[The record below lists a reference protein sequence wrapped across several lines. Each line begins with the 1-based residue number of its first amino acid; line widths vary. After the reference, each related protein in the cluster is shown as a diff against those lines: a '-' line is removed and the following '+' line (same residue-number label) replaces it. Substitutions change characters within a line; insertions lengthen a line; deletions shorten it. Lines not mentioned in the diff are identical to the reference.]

1 MLAARLENLRDLRGA
16 IRRQF
21 ALFRAASCVCLHTR
35 PGARQRRSLR
45 ASSRTTLT
53 MGTKTAMTEE
63 RVEHVL
69 AEVHDEFGKIRVLEV
84 ADYRFLEFGD
94 AIEQSCVF
102 TADPSWLE
110 YDYTRA
116 MLIGALCHEQP
127 ESALFL
133 GLGAGTLT
141 QACLKFL
148 ALDDVEAIE
157 LRPDV
162 PRLAIEYLGLDDD
175 PRLYIR
181 IGDALQLLD
190 SAESADLIFVDL
202 YTDVGPG
209 VGHLAWTFLENC
221 QKKLNPG
228 GWLVINQW
236 ATDDG
241 KPLGA
246 ALLRGLYHRHYW
258 ELPVKEG
265 NVILLVPSELDQVL
279 DLDALSARAEAL
291 APRLGY
297 SLQSLIKAI
306 RPAT

>member
-1 MLAARLENLRDLRGA
+1 
-16 IRRQF
+16 
-21 ALFRAASCVCLHTR
+21 
-35 PGARQRRSLR
+35 
-45 ASSRTTLT
+45 
-53 MGTKTAMTEE
+53 MTEE
-63 RVEHVL
+63 REREERIL
-69 AEVHDEFGKIRVLEV
+69 AEVHDDFGMIRVLEV
-84 ADYRFLEFGD
+84 DEYRFLEFGD
-94 AIEQSCVF
+94 AIEQSCTF

-116 MLIGALCHEQP
+116 MLIGALCHEAP

-141 QACLKFL
+141 QACMKFL
-148 ALDDVEAIE
+148 PLEDVEVIE

-162 PRLAIEYLGLDDD
+162 PRLAIEYMGLDDD

-181 IGDALQLLD
+181 IGDALELLD
-190 SAESADLIFVDL
+190 SAETADLIFVDL

-209 VGHLAWTFLENC
+209 AGHLAWKFLQNC
-221 QKKLNPG
+221 QQRLNPG
-228 GWLVINQW
+228 GWLIINQW

-258 ELPVKEG
+258 ELQVKEG
-265 NVILLVPSELDQVL
+265 NVILIVPADLDQTL
-279 DLDALSARAEAL
+279 NIESLTLRAEVL

-297 SLQSLIKAI
+297 SLLPLIKDI
-306 RPAT
+306 RPAS

>member
-1 MLAARLENLRDLRGA
+1 MP
-16 IRRQF
+16 QS
-21 ALFRAASCVCLHTR
+21 ALSYVVT
-35 PGARQRRSLR
+35 SLQVEDQDTLQPR
-45 ASSRTTLT
+45 ERTELI
-53 MGTKTAMTEE
+53 
-63 RVEHVL
+63 L
-69 AEVHDEFGKIRVLEV
+69 AEVHDAWGMIRVLEV

-94 AIEQSCVF
+94 AIEQSCTF

-116 MLIGALCHEQP
+116 MLVGALCHAQP

-148 ALDDVEAIE
+148 PLEDVECIE

-162 PRLAIEYLGLDDD
+162 PRLAIEYMGLEDD

-181 IGDALQLLD
+181 VGDALELLPT
-190 SAESADLIFVDL
+190 AETADLIFVDL
-202 YTDVGPG
+202 YTDHGPAPA
-209 VGHLAWTFLENC
+209 HLAWRFLEQC
-221 QKKLNPG
+221 QQRLNPD
-228 GWLVINQW
+228 GWLIINQW
-236 ATDDG
+236 AGDDG

-246 ALLRGLYHRHYW
+246 ALLRGLYQRHYW

-265 NVILLVPSELDQVL
+265 NVIVMVPADVEQVL
-279 DLDALSARAEAL
+279 DMPGLCQRAEAL

-297 SLQSLIKAI
+297 SLQGLIDLV
-306 RPAT
+306 RPAS

>member
-1 MLAARLENLRDLRGA
+1 MVSGGGVLVAPQALTDNGAFVRGA
-16 IRRQF
+16 
-21 ALFRAASCVCLHTR
+21 AGVV
-35 PGARQRRSLR
+35 
-45 ASSRTTLT
+45 
-53 MGTKTAMTEE
+53 MTNEREE
-63 RVEHVL
+63 RLLARVEDAYGIVSVY
-69 AEVHDEFGKIRVLEV
+69 EVE
-84 ADYRFLEFGD
+84 DYRFLEFGE

-116 MLIGALCHEQP
+116 MLIGALCHELP

-148 ALDDVEAIE
+148 PLDDVEAIE

-162 PRLAIEYLGLDDD
+162 PRLAMEYLGLDDD
-175 PRLYIR
+175 PRLYVR
-181 IGDALQLLD
+181 IGDAVELLPT
-190 SAESADLIFVDL
+190 AEKADLIFVDL
-202 YTDVGPG
+202 YTDHGPG
-209 VGHLAWTFLENC
+209 VAHLAWNFLEQC
-221 QKKLNPG
+221 QQQLNPG

-236 ATDDG
+236 AGDDG

-265 NVILLVPSELDQVL
+265 NVVVLVPAEFDQQL
-279 DLDALSARAEAL
+279 QIDQLRARAEAL
-291 APRLGY
+291 APQLGY
-297 SLQSLIKAI
+297 SLEYLIKAI

>member
-1 MLAARLENLRDLRGA
+1 M
-16 IRRQF
+16 
-21 ALFRAASCVCLHTR
+21 S
-35 PGARQRRSLR
+35 
-45 ASSRTTLT
+45 
-53 MGTKTAMTEE
+53 EE
-63 RVEHVL
+63 RVERLL
-69 AEVHDEFGKIRVLEV
+69 AEVHDDFGMIRVLEV

-116 MLIGALCHEQP
+116 MLIGALCHEAP

-148 ALDDVEAIE
+148 PLEDVEAIE
-157 LRPDV
+157 LRPDL

-181 IGDALQLLD
+181 IGDALELLD
-190 SAESADLIFVDL
+190 TAEPADLIFVDL
-202 YTDVGPG
+202 YNDLGPAA
-209 VGHLAWTFLENC
+209 GHLAWTFLENC
-221 QKKLNPG
+221 QKKLAPN
-228 GWLVINQW
+228 GWLIINQW

-265 NVILLVPSELDQVL
+265 NVILMVPAELDQTL
-279 DLDALSARAEAL
+279 DLDALTARAQAL

-297 SLQSLIKAI
+297 SLESLIKAI

>member
-1 MLAARLENLRDLRGA
+1 MDKQEDEIPR
-16 IRRQF
+16 
-21 ALFRAASCVCLHTR
+21 
-35 PGARQRRSLR
+35 
-45 ASSRTTLT
+45 
-53 MGTKTAMTEE
+53 E
-63 RVEHVL
+63 RIERVL
-69 AEVHDEFGKIRVLEV
+69 AEVHDQFGMIRVLEV
-84 ADYRFLEFGD
+84 EDYRFLEFGE

-102 TADPSWLE
+102 TADPCWLE

-116 MLIGALCHEQP
+116 MLIGALCHEAP
-127 ESALFL
+127 DSALFL

-148 ALDDVEAIE
+148 PLEDVEAIE

-162 PRLAIEYLGLDDD
+162 PRLAIEYMGLDDD

-181 IGDALQLLD
+181 IGDAVELLD

-202 YTDVGPG
+202 YTDHGPG
-209 VGHLAWTFLENC
+209 VAHLAWRFLEKC
-221 QKKLNPG
+221 QKRLNPG

-236 ATDDG
+236 AGDDG

-265 NVILLVPSELDQVL
+265 NVILMVPADLEQNLDMA
-279 DLDALSARAEAL
+279 ALSARAEAL

-297 SLQSLIKAI
+297 SLQPLIGQI

>member
-1 MLAARLENLRDLRGA
+1 MAVLRMEEMTKERDERLLA
-16 IRRQF
+16 
-21 ALFRAASCVCLHTR
+21 
-35 PGARQRRSLR
+35 
-45 ASSRTTLT
+45 
-53 MGTKTAMTEE
+53 
-63 RVEHVL
+63 RVEDAFGVISVF
-69 AEVHDEFGKIRVLEV
+69 EVD
-84 ADYRFLEFGD
+84 DYRFLEFGD

-116 MLIGALCHEQP
+116 MLVGALCHASP

-148 ALDDVEAIE
+148 PLDDVEAIE
-157 LRPDV
+157 LRADV
-162 PRLAIEYLGLDDD
+162 PRLAMEYLGLDDD

-181 IGDALQLLD
+181 VGDALELLP
-190 SAESADLIFVDL
+190 SAEKADLLFVDL
-202 YTDVGPG
+202 YTDHGPG
-209 VGHLAWTFLENC
+209 VGHLAWSFLERC
-221 QKKLNPG
+221 QRQLNPE

-236 ATDDG
+236 AGEDG

-258 ELPVKEG
+258 ELPVSEG
-265 NVILLVPSELDQVL
+265 NVILLVPAGLDQTL
-279 DLDALSARAEAL
+279 DMQGLRERAEML

-297 SLQSLIKAI
+297 SLDTLIAQL
-306 RPAT
+306 RPAS

>member
-1 MLAARLENLRDLRGA
+1 
-16 IRRQF
+16 
-21 ALFRAASCVCLHTR
+21 
-35 PGARQRRSLR
+35 
-45 ASSRTTLT
+45 
-53 MGTKTAMTEE
+53 MTEE
-63 RVEHVL
+63 RERVERVL
-69 AEVHDEFGKIRVLEV
+69 AQVRDEFGVIRVLEV
-84 ADYRFLEFGD
+84 EDYRFLEFGD
-94 AIEQSCVF
+94 AIEQSCTF

-116 MLIGALCHEQP
+116 MLIGALCHDAP

-141 QACLKFL
+141 QACMKFL
-148 ALDDVEAIE
+148 PLEDVEVIE

-162 PRLAIEYLGLDDD
+162 PRLAMEYMGLDDD

-181 IGDALQLLD
+181 IGDALDLLA
-190 SAESADLIFVDL
+190 SAEPADLIFVDL

-209 VGHLAWTFLENC
+209 VGHLAWNFLHDC
-221 QKKLNPG
+221 QRRLNPG

-265 NVILLVPSELDQVL
+265 NVILLVPADLEQSLSLDE
-279 DLDALSARAEAL
+279 LSARAGRL

-297 SLQSLIKAI
+297 SLQTLIDAI
-306 RPAT
+306 RPAS

>member
-1 MLAARLENLRDLRGA
+1 MDDYEDESPR
-16 IRRQF
+16 
-21 ALFRAASCVCLHTR
+21 
-35 PGARQRRSLR
+35 
-45 ASSRTTLT
+45 
-53 MGTKTAMTEE
+53 E
-63 RVEHVL
+63 RVEQVL
-69 AEVHDEFGKIRVLEV
+69 AQVHDAWGKIRVLEV
-84 ADYRFLEFGD
+84 EAYRFLEFGD
-94 AIEQSCVF
+94 AIEQSCTF

-116 MLIGALCHEQP
+116 MLIGALCHPSP

-141 QACLKFL
+141 QACLRFL
-148 ALDDVEAIE
+148 PLDDVECIE

-162 PRLAIEYLGLDDD
+162 PRLAMEYLGLDDD

-181 IGDALQLLD
+181 VGDAVELLA
-190 SAESADLIFVDL
+190 SAETADLIFVDL
-202 YTDVGPG
+202 YTDHGPA
-209 VGHLAWTFLENC
+209 VGHLAWRFLEDC
-221 QKKLNPG
+221 QRKLNPG

-236 ATDDG
+236 AGDDG

-265 NVILLVPSELDQVL
+265 NVIVLVPSDLEQGLDIDGL
-279 DLDALSARAEAL
+279 GARAEAL

-297 SLQSLIKAI
+297 SLAGLIAQI

>member
-1 MLAARLENLRDLRGA
+1 
-16 IRRQF
+16 
-21 ALFRAASCVCLHTR
+21 
-35 PGARQRRSLR
+35 
-45 ASSRTTLT
+45 
-53 MGTKTAMTEE
+53 MTEREE
-63 RVEHVL
+63 RLL
-69 AEVHDEFGKIRVLEV
+69 AQVHDQFGTISVYEV
-84 ADYRFLEFGD
+84 EDYRFLEFGE

-116 MLIGALCHEQP
+116 MFIGALCHEQP

-157 LRPDV
+157 LRADV

-181 IGDALQLLD
+181 IGDAMELLP

-202 YTDVGPG
+202 YTDHGPG
-209 VGHLAWTFLENC
+209 VAHLAWNFLESC
-221 QKKLNPG
+221 QKRLNPG

-236 ATDDG
+236 AADDG
-241 KPLGA
+241 RPLGA

-265 NVILLVPSELDQVL
+265 NVILLVPADLDQTL
-279 DLDALSARAEAL
+279 NMAGLRARAEAL

-297 SLQSLIKAI
+297 SLQPLIEVI
-306 RPAT
+306 RPAS

>member
-1 MLAARLENLRDLRGA
+1 MAVLRGQVVGMA
-16 IRRQF
+16 TER
-21 ALFRAASCVCLHTR
+21 
-35 PGARQRRSLR
+35 
-45 ASSRTTLT
+45 
-53 MGTKTAMTEE
+53 EE
-63 RVEHVL
+63 RLLARVEDAFGVISVY
-69 AEVHDEFGKIRVLEV
+69 EVD
-84 ADYRFLEFGD
+84 DYRFLEFGD
-94 AIEQSCVF
+94 AIEQSCTF

-116 MLIGALCHEQP
+116 MLVGALCHEQP

-148 ALDDVEAIE
+148 PLEDVEAIE

-162 PRLAIEYLGLDDD
+162 PRLAMEFMGLDDD
-175 PRLYIR
+175 PRLYVR
-181 IGDALQLLD
+181 VGDALELLP
-190 SAESADLIFVDL
+190 SAEKADLLFVDL
-202 YTDVGPG
+202 YTDYGPG
-209 VGHLAWTFLENC
+209 VGHLAWGFLENC
-221 QKKLNPG
+221 QKQLNPG

-236 ATDDG
+236 AGDDG

-265 NVILLVPSELDQVL
+265 NVILLVPAGLEQTLDI
-279 DLDALSARAEAL
+279 DAVRARAATL
-291 APRLGY
+291 APQLGY
-297 SLQSLIKAI
+297 SLEYLIKAI

>member
-1 MLAARLENLRDLRGA
+1 
-16 IRRQF
+16 
-21 ALFRAASCVCLHTR
+21 
-35 PGARQRRSLR
+35 
-45 ASSRTTLT
+45 
-53 MGTKTAMTEE
+53 MTEE
-63 RVEHVL
+63 RVERIL
-69 AEVHDEFGKIRVLEV
+69 AEVHDAFGMIRVLEV
-84 ADYRFLEFGD
+84 DDYRFLEFGD
-94 AIEQSCVF
+94 AIEQSCTF

-116 MLIGALCHEQP
+116 MFIGALCHEEP

-148 ALDDVEAIE
+148 PLEDVEAIE

-181 IGDALQLLD
+181 IGDALELLD

-202 YTDVGPG
+202 YTDHGPG
-209 VGHLAWTFLENC
+209 VGHLAWRFLENC
-221 QKKLNPG
+221 QKRLNPG

-236 ATDDG
+236 ASDDG

-265 NVILLVPSELDQVL
+265 NVILMVPA
-279 DLDALSARAEAL
+279 DLEQTLNVEHLTERAEAL
-291 APRLGY
+291 APQLGY
-297 SLQSLIKAI
+297 SLLPLIKAI